1 MSSLCGKRVAEERLL
16 ALGKLDRTL
25 EPSPGP
31 SLTRSL
37 QKCCCQP
44 FLQNFLSRNQ
54 DTKQGKPVLNDNIKE
69 RYRRTAH
76 EIHLLPEAV
85 GARFKSNCC
94 KIQQLSATAT
104 SIHRSPS
111 EMGLF
116 CAFLGEHSALLLPRL
131 LKPKANW
138 TKLVTPFKSLWR
150 SLAAD
155 ADAHCSLGS
164 ITPAPGSVNN
174 FPQP

>member
-85 GARFKSNCC
+85 GVRRTGLVPLRAAPSTERMRNCTE
-94 KIQQLSATAT
+94 Q
-104 SIHRSPS
+104 
-111 EMGLF
+111 
-116 CAFLGEHSALLLPRL
+116 RL